1 MLRAISKRSHCVSC
15 IAWVPSASPM
25 LKRIGGVCATGFALP
40 LGGGRIC
47 GQCLFC
53 FLFVCVWARWRC
65 ECYLCLWVGRSS
77 VPLHVVARCLWHVV
91 GGLSDFVELR
101 LRRREGAREPCV
113 AAEARGRRFV
123 CSFCC
128 SQPFAIETVGCR
140 PTVFAGAWP
149 TPAGG
154 AFIAGCAVCVVRS
167 SCRLVALV
175 DWLV

>member
-1 MLRAISKRSHCVSC
+1 MHCMGTQCFTDVETHRRRLRDRVCV
-15 IAWVPSASPM
+15 A
-25 LKRIGGVCATGFALP
+25 IGGRADLCAMSFFGF
-40 LGGGRIC
+40 LG
-47 GQCLFC
+47 F
-53 FLFVCVWARWRC
+53 CVWARWRC

-101 LRRREGAREPCV
+101 LRRWEGAREPCV

-154 AFIAGCAVCVVRS
+154 AFITVMESLRRS
-167 SCRLVALV
+167 WSQTTRCSERTLSGT
-175 DWLV
+175 